1 MMKIENAKGLEKQ
14 VKEAAR
20 TLEATER
27 LIRDLQIQV
36 STVQDD
42 DTLKRLE
49 MRIAKLN
56 YRLNQEKEA
65 LMEAER
71 RLKQAKLDFQRF
83 GEKNTL

>member
-1 MMKIENAKGLEKQ
+1 LMKIETAKGLEKQ

>member
-1 MMKIENAKGLEKQ
+1 
-14 VKEAAR
+14 
-20 TLEATER
+20 
-27 LIRDLQIQV
+27 
-36 STVQDD
+36 
-42 DTLKRLE
+42 

>member
-1 MMKIENAKGLEKQ
+1 MKIETAKGLEKQ

>member
-1 MMKIENAKGLEKQ
+1 MMKIETAKGLEKQ

>member
-1 MMKIENAKGLEKQ
+1 MKIETAKGLEKQ

-49 MRIAKLN
+49 MRRAERKQSAGSN
-56 YRLNQEKEA
+56 RLNWTFNGSEKRTHYDLA
-65 LMEAER
+65 
-71 RLKQAKLDFQRF
+71 RLGL
-83 GEKNTL
+83 LWL